1 LKNNF
6 TNIAYTYLKQTN

>member
-6 TNIAYTYLKQTN
+6 T